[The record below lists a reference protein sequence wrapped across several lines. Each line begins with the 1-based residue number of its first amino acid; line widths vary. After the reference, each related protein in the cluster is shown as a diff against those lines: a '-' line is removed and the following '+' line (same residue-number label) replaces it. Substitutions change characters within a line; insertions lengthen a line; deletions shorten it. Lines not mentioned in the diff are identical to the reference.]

1 MLSVIRRL
9 IHSKV
14 GLVITFGFLAIIGLA
29 FAATDITGLQ
39 STGAPTGDSVATVGD
54 AKLSGTELRTRTQ
67 DQLEAYRQQQPNLD
81 MGQFVAG
88 GGLDATLKELIAGM
102 SLEQFGRDVGFVVS
116 KRAIDGQIASI
127 PALQGTDGTFSQLLY
142 DRLLQERRLTDAQVR
157 ADVTRETIA
166 RQLILPTI
174 GASQVPSQ
182 LALPYASLSLE
193 KREGQIGIIPTRAIP
208 AGAPPSDAELAAWY
222 QRNIARYT
230 IPERRV
236 VRYAVVTADQVKAQ
250 ITPTEAELTAAYQ
263 SQRASFAPS
272 EKRTF
277 QQVIVADQAAANA
290 IAAKLKA
297 GTAIVEAARAA
308 GLEPSTFT
316 ATDKTT
322 YAGQSTAAV
331 ADAIFAA
338 PKGGIVGPVRG
349 ALGFTVARID
359 DVRQV
364 PGKTFA
370 EARPELLAAVTKDK
384 TQQVLGKIHDA
395 IDDAA
400 ANRATFDEIIA
411 DQKLSAQST
420 PPLLGD
426 GRDPSNPAI
435 KAAPDFVPVVAAAF
449 AAEQGD
455 APQMVPLG
463 TDGGFAVVG
472 LGRIVPPA
480 APPLAEIRAVVAR
493 DVTLDK
499 ARRQARAIAAG
510 IVAKASKGGSFPA
523 LFAAS
528 GVKTPPL
535 QPMKVARAQLTAN
548 PRGAPPPLTLLFSM
562 SQGSTKLLE
571 APNNEGWFIVHL
583 DRIEPGNAAA
593 QKPVIDQMR
602 AEIGRSIG
610 REYAE
615 QFTQAVQA
623 KVGVKRNEKSI
634 AAIKAEMAG
643 GTAGAKLP

>member
-39 STGAPTGDSVATVGD
+39 STGAPSGDSVVTVGK
-54 AKLSGTELRTRTQ
+54 AKLSGTELRARAQ
-67 DQLEAYRQQQPNLD
+67 DALESYRQQQPNLD
-81 MGQFVAG
+81 MGQFVSG
-88 GGLDATLKELIAGM
+88 GGLEATMNQLVAGLA
-102 SLEQFGRDVGFVVS
+102 LEQFGRDAGFVVS
-116 KRAIDGQIASI
+116 KRSVDGQIASI

-142 DRLLQERRLTDAQVR
+142 DRLLQERKLTDAQVR
-157 ADVTRETIA
+157 ADITRETIA
-166 RQLILPTI
+166 RQMILPTI

-208 AGAPPSDAELAAWY
+208 AGPAPTDAELAAWY
-222 QRNIARYT
+222 KRNIARYT
-230 IPERRV
+230 IPERRI
-236 VRYAVVTADQVKAQ
+236 VRYAVVTGDQIKAQ
-250 ITPTEAELTAAYQ
+250 TTPSEAELTAAYQ
-263 SQRASFAPS
+263 SQRASFEPS

-277 QQVIVADQAAANA
+277 QQVIVSDQAAANA

-297 GTAIVEAARAA
+297 GTAIAEAARAA

-316 ATDKTT
+316 ATDKAT
-322 YAGQSTAAV
+322 YAKQSNAAV
-331 ADAIFAA
+331 VEAIFGAA
-338 PKGGIVGPVRG
+338 KGGIVGPVRG
-349 ALGFTVARID
+349 PLGYTVARID
-359 DVRQV
+359 DVVQV

-370 EARPELLAAVTKDK
+370 QARTELLAAVTKEK

-400 ANRATFDEIIA
+400 ANRATFDEIVA
-411 DQKLSAQST
+411 DQKLEARTT

-463 TDGGFAVVG
+463 TDGGFAVVS
-472 LGRIVPPA
+472 LGRVVAPA
-480 APPLAEIRAVVAR
+480 APPLGEVRAVVAR
-493 DVTLDK
+493 DLALDK

-510 IVAKASKGGSFPA
+510 IVAKAGKGGSFPA

-535 QPMKVARAQLTAN
+535 QPMKAGRAQLAAN

-562 SQGSTKLLE
+562 SEGTTKLLE
-571 APNNEGWFIVHL
+571 APNNEGWFVVHL
-583 DRIEPGNAAA
+583 DRIERGNAAG
-593 QKPVIDQMR
+593 QKAVIDQQR
-602 AEIGRSIG
+602 ATIGQSVG

-623 KVGVKRNEKSI
+623 KIGVKKNDKGI
-634 AAIKAEMAG
+634 AALKAELG
-643 GTAGAKLP
+643 GAASARLP